1 MRQFSFQMIPGYLRG
16 WSSDQPLVLEKE
28 YGTESL
34 R

>member
-1 MRQFSFQMIPGYLRG
+1 MRQFLLQKVPGCLRG

-28 YGTESL
+28 CVGDSL